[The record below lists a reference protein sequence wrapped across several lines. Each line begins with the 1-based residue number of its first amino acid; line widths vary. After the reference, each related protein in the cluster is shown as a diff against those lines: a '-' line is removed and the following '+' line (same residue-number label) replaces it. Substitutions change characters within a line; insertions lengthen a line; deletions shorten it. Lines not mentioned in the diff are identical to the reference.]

1 MVIAMTDG
9 ISKQKLELICGTFL
23 FQQVDEIVVERIV
36 ADQRCVRER
45 FPKGAVI
52 YDETHFRH
60 CLGIILTGEVRVDKL
75 TPEGK
80 RMKMSV
86 LLPGECFGA
95 AAMFQERD
103 RYATVLTAEKTAE
116 ILFLPEELILWAMH
130 RNFTITENYIR
141 YLSNRIWFLNEK
153 ISSLTAGSADQR
165 LAMFLVEHCDA
176 DGVLSTSMTDLSRQ
190 LNIGR
195 ASLYRALESLEEK
208 GMIIRGTKTLVV
220 KDKERLRQLTL
231 S

>member
-1 MVIAMTDG
+1 MVVAMAEG
-9 ISKQKLELICGTFL
+9 ISKSKLELICGTFL
-23 FQQVDEIVVERIV
+23 FQQVDEIVVERMV
-36 ADQRCVRER
+36 EDQRCIRER
-45 FPKGAVI
+45 FVKGATI

-60 CLGIILTGEVRVDKL
+60 CLGIILAGEVRVDKL

-95 AAMFQERD
+95 AAMFQDRD
-103 RYATVLTAEKTAE
+103 RYATVLTAEKSAE
-116 ILFLPEELILWAMH
+116 VLFLPEELIRWAMH
-130 RNFTITENYIR
+130 RSFTITENYIR

-165 LAMFLVEHCDA
+165 LARFLAEHSDT
-176 DGVLSTSMTDLSRQ
+176 DGTINTSMTDLSRQ

-195 ASLYRALESLEEK
+195 ASLYRALDSLEEK
-208 GMIIRGTKTLVV
+208 GLIQRGAKSLTVTNP
-220 KDKERLRQLTL
+220 ERLRQLTL

>member
-1 MVIAMTDG
+1 MVIFMADG
-9 ISKQKLELICGTFL
+9 IPKAKLDLICGAFL
-23 FQQVDEIVVERIV
+23 FRQVDEIVVERMV
-36 ADQRCVRER
+36 TDPRCLKER
-45 FPKGAVI
+45 FPRGSVI

-60 CLGIILTGEVRVDKL
+60 CLGILLAGEVRVDKV

-95 AAMFQERD
+95 AAMFQDRN
-103 RYATVLTAEKTAE
+103 RYATVLTAEKSTE
-116 ILFLPEELILWAMH
+116 VLFLPEELILWAMH
-130 RNFTITENYIR
+130 RDFTITENYIR

-153 ISSLTAGSADQR
+153 IASLTAGSADQR
-165 LAMFLVEHCDA
+165 VAMFLVEHCDS
-176 DGVLSTSMTDLSRQ
+176 DGCLHTSMTDLSRQ

-195 ASLYRALESLEEK
+195 ASLYRALDNLEEQ
-208 GMIIRGTKTLVV
+208 GLVHRAAKALTV
-220 KDKERLRQLTL
+220 VDKERLRQLTL

>member
-1 MVIAMTDG
+1 MAEG
-9 ISKQKLELICGTFL
+9 IPKVKLDLICNTFL
-23 FQQVDEIVVERIV
+23 FQQVDEIVVERMV
-36 ADQRCVRER
+36 TDQRCVKEH
-45 FPKGAVI
+45 FLKGEVI

-60 CLGIILTGEVRVDKL
+60 CLGIILSGEVRVDKL
-75 TPEGK
+75 TPDGK

-95 AAMFQERD
+95 AAMFQNRD
-103 RYATVLTAEKTAE
+103 RYATILTAEKSTE
-116 ILFLPEELILWAMH
+116 VLFLPEELILWAMH
-130 RNFTITENYIR
+130 RDFTITENYIR

-165 LAMFLVEHCDA
+165 LAMFLVEHSDA
-176 DGVLSTSMTDLSRQ
+176 DGRLSTSMTDLSRQ

-195 ASLYRALESLEEK
+195 ASLYRALDSLEEK
-208 GMIIRGTKTLVV
+208 GLIQRGTKTLTVT
-220 KDKERLRQLTL
+220 DKERLRQSTL